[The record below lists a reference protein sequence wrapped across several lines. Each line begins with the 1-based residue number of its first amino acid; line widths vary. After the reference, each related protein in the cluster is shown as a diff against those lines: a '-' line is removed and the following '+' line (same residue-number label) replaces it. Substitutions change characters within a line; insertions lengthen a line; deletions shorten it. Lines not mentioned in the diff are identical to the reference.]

1 MRPPPAATVSM
12 LMTTCML
19 AQTSVSVCKR
29 KTRYACKCMQPALQL
44 VWLNLLLACL
54 LAGVQ
59 LGWSPLGWPQTC
71 CWMDS
76 TGRCLHPTC
85 GLWVSLGLLLTR
97 GKQPDEHH
105 RLQHTAENVQELQL
119 GIHDLTCTPG
129 HQACAQY
136 LMDLT
141 CDDDSVNYRDQVS
154 YAGS

>member
-1 MRPPPAATVSM
+1 
-12 LMTTCML
+12 
-19 AQTSVSVCKR
+19 
-29 KTRYACKCMQPALQL
+29 
-44 VWLNLLLACL
+44 
-54 LAGVQ
+54 
-59 LGWSPLGWPQTC
+59 
-71 CWMDS
+71 MDS

-141 CDDDSVNYRDQVS
+141 CDDDSVNYRDQEKLYQLTVWQGWTNQLNAS
-154 YAGS
+154 KKQKKKKLK